1 MRRLFIAALTA
12 AAGLVAGAGSVRAD
26 SVEVSGVHLCC
37 PRCVSVA
44 AQAVGKVDGV
54 TDAKGDRATKKVTFT
69 AKDEKATKA
78 AQAALTEAGFYGTFK
93 VDGKELPAEAAPA
106 KKDEK
111 LAEVTVTKAHICCGA
126 CKTAATKLFTD
137 AKVEFPEGKKDTIK
151 VTGKD
156 LNSADVLEILHKAG
170 FGGKVD

>member
-1 MRRLFIAALTA
+1 MRRLFIAALAA

-37 PRCVSVA
+37 PRCVTVA
-44 AQAVGKVDGV
+44 QQAVGKVDGV
-54 TDAKGDRATKKVTFT
+54 TDAKGDRTTKKVTFT
-69 AKDEKATKA
+69 AKDEKTAKA

-93 VDGKELPAEAAPA
+93 VDGKELPNETPAA

-111 LAEVTVTKAHICCGA
+111 LTEVTVTKAHICCGA
-126 CKTAATKLFTD
+126 CKTAAKNLFKDSTVD
-137 AKVEFPEGKKDTIK
+137 FPEGKKDTIK
-151 VTGKD
+151 ITGKD
-156 LNSADVLEILHKAG
+156 LNTADVLEVLHKAG

>member
-1 MRRLFIAALTA
+1 MRRVFIAAIAA

-37 PRCVSVA
+37 ARCVSVA
-44 AQAVGKVDGV
+44 AKAVSVDGV
-54 TDAKGDRATKKVTFT
+54 TDAKGDRTTHTVTFT
-69 AKDEKATKA
+69 AKDEKAIKA

-111 LAEVTVTKAHICCGA
+111 LTEVTVTKAHICCGA

-137 AKVEFPEGKKDTIK
+137 SKVEFPAGMKDTIK
-151 VTGKD
+151 ITGKD
-156 LNSADVLEILHKAG
+156 LSSTNVLEILHKAG